1 MKIVTVSAL
10 VFLFGISSGPT
21 FAHSEAE
28 KSTVLADACKAECPD
43 AKNDRH
49 AHRCLKAMKSDGKT
63 IESTAC
69 VDALKAHEAAEK
81 NLKKH

>member
-1 MKIVTVSAL
+1 MKIVIVSAL
-10 VFLFGISSGPT
+10 VSLFAISSGPA

-49 AHRCLKAMKSDGKT
+49 AHRCLKAMKSKGT
-63 IESTAC
+63 AIESTAC
-69 VDALKAHEAAEK
+69 TDALKAHEAAEK
-81 NLKKH
+81 NHKKH